1 MNGNIVYS
9 KQQNTVTARE
19 MRLDFARKHMKD
31 PAQICKKKYN
41 ILYDGNQFG
50 RRREA
55 AHDISM
61 WRMVEAVLWHG
72 NVWLPME
79 VGNQCLLMM

>member
-9 KQQNTVTARE
+9 KPQNTVTARA

-55 AHDISM
+55 AHDM
-61 WRMVEAVLWHG
+61 KHVENGGGSIMAWECMAANG
-72 NVWLPME
+72 S
-79 VGNQCLLMM
+79 G